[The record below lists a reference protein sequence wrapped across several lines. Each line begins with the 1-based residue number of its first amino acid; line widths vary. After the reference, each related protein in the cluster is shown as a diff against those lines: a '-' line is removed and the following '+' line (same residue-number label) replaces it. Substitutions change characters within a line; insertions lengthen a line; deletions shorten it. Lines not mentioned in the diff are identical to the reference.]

1 MAIAEFK
8 PRPEYSLQDELDRK
22 VLDTL
27 EKLDMKYSTGQIT
40 EGELAQGMQA
50 LYTACFG
57 LVVDKSL
64 QDIMDAY
71 EPTVRVKSRYFM
83 KLRKGQDLIFL
94 MWAVE
99 DENIEIMTAFTGAVR
114 KVQIP
119 LEETPHLFFNKV
131 LTKLTSSGWSECNDN
146 NGVDYDED

>member
-1 MAIAEFK
+1 MAIAQFK
-8 PRPEYSLQDELDRK
+8 PRPEYSLQDEIDRK

-50 LYTACFG
+50 LYSACFG
-57 LVVDKSL
+57 LVNDESL
-64 QDIMDAY
+64 QNIMDAY
-71 EPTVRVKSRYFM
+71 EPTVRVVSRYFV
-83 KLRKGQDLIFL
+83 KLRKGQELIFL
-94 MWAVE
+94 MWSVE
-99 DENIEIMTAFTGAVR
+99 DEHIEIMTAFTGAVR

-131 LTKLTSSGWSECNDN
+131 LNKLTKSGWAECNDE
-146 NGVDYDED
+146 NGVDYD